1 MDHAVDCLSL
11 LQEKSGRN
19 RASSQFEHGSL
30 GLKYRLDNEFELVFV
45 AAYQVGKLVSNRLFL
60 DAFSANCV
68 FDFAETLSFCL
79 DF

>member
-45 AAYQVGKLVSNRLFL
+45 AAYQVGKLISNRIF
-60 DAFSANCV
+60 FGRV
-68 FDFAETLSFCL
+68 FGKLRF
-79 DF
+79 

>member
-45 AAYQVGKLVSNRLFL
+45 AAYQVGKLVSTIPGYFFGHLFL
-60 DAFSANCV
+60 LGNI
-68 FDFAETLSFCL
+68 
-79 DF
+79 

>member
-45 AAYQVGKLVSNRLFL
+45 AAYQVGKLVSTIPGLFFGHLFL
-60 DAFSANCV
+60 LGNI
-68 FDFAETLSFCL
+68 
-79 DF
+79 